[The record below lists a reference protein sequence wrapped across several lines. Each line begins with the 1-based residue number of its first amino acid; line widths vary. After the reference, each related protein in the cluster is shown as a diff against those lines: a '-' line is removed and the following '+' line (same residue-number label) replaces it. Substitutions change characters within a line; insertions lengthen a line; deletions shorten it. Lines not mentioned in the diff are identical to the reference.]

1 MLVTTPAIVISTLK
15 YGESDLIARIY
26 SRDLGLQSYMLKGIR
41 KSKKAKLRVSMF
53 QPLTQVEIETQHKNK
68 GSLEYVKNLTV
79 TYPYVTLHQD
89 IVKSSVALFFSE
101 VLTQLLKEQQGDEQL
116 FNYLSYVFRYI
127 DQIDHVANHS
137 LKILLDLTSFMGF
150 QPDMDTLGNYFNLL
164 DGNFDNDGLQP
175 HHSTD
180 IEAAYLK
187 RLIGTD
193 FDSLHEIKMNR
204 NERSNLLHLVIDY
217 FQIHLHTF
225 KKPNSLSILK
235 QLFDH

>member
-15 YGESDLIARIY
+15 YGESDLIARVY

-41 KSKKAKLRVSMF
+41 KSKKGKLRVSMF

-68 GSLEYVKNLTV
+68 GALEYIKNLTV
-79 TYPYVTLHQD
+79 TYSYVTLHQD

-101 VLTQLLKEQQGDEQL
+101 ILSQLLKDQQGDEQL
-116 FNYLSYVFRYI
+116 FNYLTYVFRYL
-127 DQIDHVANHS
+127 DQVDQVANYS
-137 LKILLDLTSFMGF
+137 LKILLDLTTYLGF
-150 QPDMDTLGNYFNLL
+150 QPDGDTSGSYFNLL

-180 IEAAYLK
+180 IEADFLK

-193 FDSLHEIKMNR
+193 FDQLHEIKMSR

>member
-15 YGESDLIARIY
+15 YGEADLIARIY

-41 KSKKAKLRVSMF
+41 KSKKARLRTSMF

-68 GSLEYVKNLTV
+68 GTLEYLKNLTI
-79 TYPYVTLHQD
+79 TYPYATLHQD
-89 IVKSSVALFFSE
+89 ILKSSVALFFSE

-116 FNYLSYVFRYI
+116 FDYLIHVFRYL

-150 QPDMDTLGNYFNLL
+150 QPDIDTTGSYFNLL
-164 DGNFDNDGLQP
+164 NGNFDDDGLQP

-180 IEAAYLK
+180 VEAMYLK
-187 RLIGTD
+187 QFIGTD
-193 FDSLHEIKMNR
+193 FDKLNQIKMNR
-204 NERSNLLHLVIDY
+204 NERSTLLNLVIDY
-217 FQIHLHTF
+217 FQIHLHAF